1 MVYVGFLFLVI
12 VGCLQ
17 ALSKALTEDELCYL
31 RAQFMLLEPNNDGR
45 VSLDNFKMVNF
56 FSLFYLFQVM
66 RWFVIMESFISIYEN
81 GKIL

>member
-1 MVYVGFLFLVI
+1 MGFLILVI

-56 FSLFYLFQVM
+56 FSIYFFQVM
-66 RWFVIMESFISIYEN
+66 RWFVMLESFISIYEN

>member
-1 MVYVGFLFLVI
+1 MGFLILVI

-17 ALSKALTEDELCYL
+17 ALSKALTDDELCYL

-56 FSLFYLFQVM
+56 FSIYFFQVM
-66 RWFVIMESFISIYEN
+66 RWFVMLESFISIYEN

>member
-1 MVYVGFLFLVI
+1 MGFLILVI

-17 ALSKALTEDELCYL
+17 ALSKALTEDEFCYL
-31 RAQFMLLEPNNDGR
+31 RAQFLLLEPNNDGR

-56 FSLFYLFQVM
+56 FSIYFFQVM
-66 RWFVIMESFISIYEN
+66 RWFVMLESFISIYKN